1 MKEYY
6 KIDNISVLKNAVF
19 WESQLSVIVES
30 IYNSYSRLWRAN
42 LDADLKFGSV
52 KNKIRER
59 HYIIKYLI
67 DNQNFDTEESKS
79 NSKSLYN
86 FFITY
91 SEQKDNANLK

>member
-1 MKEYY
+1 M
-6 KIDNISVLKNAVF
+6 LKNSAF
-19 WESQLSVIVES
+19 WESQLSIIVES

-52 KNKIRER
+52 KNKISEI

-67 DNQNFDTEESKS
+67 YNQNFDTEKSKS

-86 FFITY
+86 FFIAY
-91 SEQKDNANLK
+91 SEQKDNVNLK